1 MTRSTLPNCRFDGT
15 ARFVSSPFGLPLP
28 ARLWRSLASTNRINA
43 FTRCP
48 NLYDR
53 PLAAPSASLPF
64 WLTVSGLPLS
74 GHQAQCA
81 VGILHQR
88 VYPNTSPDL
97 LLLPTTG
104 CATLVTLPAT
114 DQRLKSAT
122 ICQVRLFP

>member
-15 ARFVSSPFGLPLP
+15 ARFVSRPFSFPLP
-28 ARLWRSLASTNRINA
+28 ARLLRSLASTNRINA

-64 WLTVSGLPLS
+64 WLTVSGFPLS

-81 VGILHQR
+81 VGVLHQR
-88 VYPNTSPDL
+88 VYPNVSPDL

-104 CATLVTLPAT
+104 HATLVTHPAA
-114 DQRLKSAT
+114 DQYLRSAT
-122 ICQVRLFP
+122 IRQVRLFP